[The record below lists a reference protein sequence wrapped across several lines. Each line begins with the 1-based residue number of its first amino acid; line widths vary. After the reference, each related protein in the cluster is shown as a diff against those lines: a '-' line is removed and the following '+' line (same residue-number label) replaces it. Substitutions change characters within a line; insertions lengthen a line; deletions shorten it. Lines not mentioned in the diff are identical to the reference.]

1 MASPSSLARSPAC
14 PRASASV
21 AARDDA
27 TLFDAMAV
35 AFATTSLAR
44 DVVRVANDARRASS
58 SLFASTS
65 PRARRARA
73 HATVDDGARFVRL
86 CEAAAGDGTRTRD
99 DLVDIGG
106 VESEEGVCGV
116 VAKVHIP
123 ADTPIMTRALSSTA
137 FDATYARSD
146 DAFGANAAISAYE
159 GEVQRLVSDDV
170 PMALMLVFAKRYPER
185 SALGAYALSLPKEA
199 ADTPALYEDE
209 SLEALVPM
217 LSLHFVDQVDAARR
231 EFAMSCAD
239 ARQIVAKMSDE
250 PALEDLEFAWA
261 WSMVRTRAITFAVKK
276 SGTDVIER
284 KRCLVPVCDVLNHSP
299 TSTSDDSDD
308 GPNVS
313 IESNDVG
320 ESIWK
325 TTRDVAKGQA
335 LRWTY
340 GELSNEEM
348 WLWYGFV
355 PSTPSHGDCSVVFN
369 LPDTVFANGLNAV
382 AKEDREETAAL
393 RRRLLERCGALG
405 LNEGEELSF
414 VLTMRGN
421 PKVLGGIAGL
431 MCCDADEVVAVA
443 ASAVIASNGGG
454 DGSLFSF
461 KPETRRR
468 AGRYVA
474 WLLTQ
479 VEAFV
484 CGATDAEIA
493 ELERTAEAVGGEFA
507 ARFRTAKRLRT
518 GAKSTFAA
526 VQGVLTEESLLK
538 NGSWIDDATKTLIST

>member
-1 MASPSSLARSPAC
+1 
-14 PRASASV
+14 
-21 AARDDA
+21 
-27 TLFDAMAV
+27 
-35 AFATTSLAR
+35 
-44 DVVRVANDARRASS
+44 
-58 SLFASTS
+58 
-65 PRARRARA
+65 
-73 HATVDDGARFVRL
+73 
-86 CEAAAGDGTRTRD
+86 
-99 DLVDIGG
+99 
-106 VESEEGVCGV
+106 VCGV

-261 WSMVRTRAITFAVKK
+261 WSMVRSRAITFAVKK